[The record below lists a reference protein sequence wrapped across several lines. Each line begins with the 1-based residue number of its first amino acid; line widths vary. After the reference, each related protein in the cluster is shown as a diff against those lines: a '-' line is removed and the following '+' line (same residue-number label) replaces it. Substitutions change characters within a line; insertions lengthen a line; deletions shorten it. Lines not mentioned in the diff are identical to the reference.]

1 MASPSLF
8 FTIIFFRG
16 GYVGKPLGKKT
27 AKEETV
33 VLRLCKGWACKL
45 YYFLNIYD

>member
-27 AKEETV
+27 AKKKNGGTTTLQE
-33 VLRLCKGWACKL
+33 LGL
-45 YYFLNIYD
+45 

>member
-8 FTIIFFRG
+8 FTIIFFFRG

-27 AKEETV
+27 AEKETV
-33 VLRLCKGWACKL
+33 IQRLCKSWACKL
-45 YYFLNIYD
+45 YYF